1 MRAKIWSGPD
11 AGIAASSGCESTV
24 LSVQFWVILRLINST
39 DQEHVSKFLPDSLS
53 GLTRLLPS
61 QRREANFVGG
71 GSYSARVIRKLKRD
85 ELPDSHDI
93 KFADGWAE
101 PPIDLEMIQKVVQRW
116 RREAT
121 GSKHPVVEKVVA
133 SKPTGSSTK

>member
-1 MRAKIWSGPD
+1 M
-11 AGIAASSGCESTV
+11 
-24 LSVQFWVILRLINST
+24 
-39 DQEHVSKFLPDSLS
+39 
-53 GLTRLLPS
+53 
-61 QRREANFVGG
+61 RREAIFVGEAAAIP
-71 GSYSARVIRKLKRD
+71 ARIVIRKLKRD